1 MTESQWASVTSGV
14 KKRRLQEDLSVAV
27 LYLKG
32 AYKKHVNKLFSRTS
46 YDKTSGNGLKVRK
59 G

>member
-1 MTESQWASVTSGV
+1 MTSGA

-27 LYLKG
+27 QYLKG
-32 AYKKHVNKLFSRTS
+32 AYKKDVNKLFSRTS
-46 YDKTSGNGLKVRK
+46 YDKTRGNGFKLRK